1 MSYQESPLRAVAQ
14 DVWVAESPHRFVGL
28 HIGTR
33 MTVVRLSNGRLLL
46 HSPIAL
52 SPALEQAIRELGEVG
67 HVVCPNLFHHVYA
80 GDVVRA
86 FPAAQLHGPAR
97 LHRKRRDLSFASA
110 LSETPHPDWA
120 ADLVPITI
128 EGSLLR
134 ETVLFHPASRT
145 LISSDLV
152 ENFAGSDHALT
163 RLYLRLGGILGKVS
177 WHPLLRPLYYRRAKA
192 RADVERI
199 LDLPFETVIIGHGD
213 IITRDARSSVRSG
226 LAWL

>member
-1 MSYQESPLRAVAQ
+1 MAQQASPLMPVAQ
-14 DVWVAESPHRFVGL
+14 DLWVADSPHRFIGL
-28 HIGTR
+28 HVGTR

-52 SPALEQAIRELGEVG
+52 SPELAQAIRALGDVG
-67 HVVCPNLFHHVYA
+67 HIVCPNQFHHVYA
-80 GDVVRA
+80 GEVARA
-86 FPAAQLHGPAR
+86 FPAAQLHGPAQLR
-97 LHRKRRDLSFASA
+97 RKRSDLTFAGV
-110 LSETPHPDWA
+110 LSESPHPDWA

-128 EGSLLR
+128 DGSLLR
-134 ETVLFHPASRT
+134 ETVFFHPASRT

-177 WHPLLRPLYYRRAKA
+177 WHPLLRPVYYRRRKA
-192 RADVERI
+192 RASVDRI
-199 LDLPFETVIIGHGD
+199 LDLPFENVIIAHGD
-213 IITRDARSSVRSG
+213 LITRDARSSLRTG